1 MHQNNDGSA
10 VIETKQ
16 RFDDLITINRQMNND
31 YKANNMMGTQRH
43 VQHVAEIPNV
53 VYNHLLETLGKPSEN
68 PKAWK
73 AWLNNS
79 ENRDFR
85 AQPRKAGHRKHCWR
99 KRIPT
104 VANGHA

>member
-1 MHQNNDGSA
+1 MKRILYTDPYTKKEVHMHQNNDGSA

-43 VQHVAEIPNV
+43 TQHVAEIPNV

-85 AQPRKAGHRKHCWR
+85 VGGGN
-99 KRIPT
+99 I
-104 VANGHA
+104 

>member
-1 MHQNNDGSA
+1 MKRILYTDPHTAKEVVMDQQSDGTD
-10 VIETKQ
+10 VIETTQ
-16 RFDDLITINRQMNND
+16 RFDGLIKINKQMNND
-31 YKANNMMGTQRH
+31 YRANATVNTQRH

-53 VYNHLLETLGKPSEN
+53 VYNHLLETLGPPAQN

-85 AQPRKAGHRKHCWR
+85 TGGGN
-99 KRIPT
+99 I
-104 VANGHA
+104 